1 MKKVCVMIVLLCMAI
16 GIQAQQ
22 QDSAAAKFVCD
33 LEVQP
38 HFPGGEK
45 AFKDFIARHLQWPK
59 GCDETSSPRRV
70 ICQFKVQADG
80 TCTDFKVVRSMG
92 KCFDEEALRVLRLMP
107 KWSPATM
114 YGKPCSCKYTV
125 AVCFTK

>member
-1 MKKVCVMIVLLCMAI
+1 MKKGCVMIVLLCMAI

-33 LEVQP
+33 LGVQP
-38 HFPGGEK
+38 QFPGGEK
-45 AFKDFIARHLQWPK
+45 ALKDFIARHLQWPK

-70 ICQFKVQADG
+70 ICTFKIQADG

-92 KCFDEEALRVLRLMP
+92 ECFDEEALRVLRLMP
-107 KWSPATM
+107 KWSPANM
-114 YGKPCSCKYTV
+114 CGKPCSCKYTV